1 MFTKGFARAGDSSGV
16 MVDDFSNK
24 PLSLRVQEQDA
35 ASVRPVSENLG
46 EGRSLDLVEVTGSI
60 KWFDVARGYGFIV
73 PDNGGPD
80 ILLHISALKRD
91 GFLTAM
97 EGARVMVE
105 AVVRPRGLQVFRVIS
120 MDNSTA
126 VHPAQMPAPRTHV
139 TVTPESGLERMVVK
153 WFNRLRGFG
162 FVSKGEG
169 APDIFVHMETLRRYG
184 IPDLKPGQV
193 VLIRYGH
200 GSKGL
205 MAAEVRLAEGDP
217 AQPSH

>member
-1 MFTKGFARAGDSSGV
+1 
-16 MVDDFSNK
+16 MVDDFFDK
-24 PLSLRVQEQDA
+24 T
-35 ASVRPVSENLG
+35 VRLQAQTEANTG
-46 EGRSLDLVEVTGSI
+46 GRPGVDELADGQGIDLVEVTGSI

-73 PDNGGPD
+73 PDDGGPD

-91 GFLTAM
+91 GFLTAI

-105 AVVRPRGLQVFRVIS
+105 AVARPRGFQVFRVIS

-139 TVTPESGLERMVVK
+139 TVTPSSGLERMTVK

-162 FVSKGEG
+162 FASKGEG
-169 APDIFVHMETLRRYG
+169 EPDIFLHMETLRRYG

-193 VLIRYGH
+193 ILVRYGN

-205 MAAEVRLAEGDP
+205 MAAEVRLAEGD
-217 AQPSH
+217 ASQPSH